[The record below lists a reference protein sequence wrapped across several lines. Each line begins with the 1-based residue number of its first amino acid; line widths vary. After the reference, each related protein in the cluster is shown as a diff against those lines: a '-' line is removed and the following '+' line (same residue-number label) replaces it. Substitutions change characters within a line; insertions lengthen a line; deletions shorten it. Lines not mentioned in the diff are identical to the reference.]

1 MSLGVIP
8 CNRELLYPET
18 SLELHTVLA
27 NVLSVFTYKDTRG
40 LVGLITFEK
49 DYKLP
54 LSSQP
59 LVKRVF
65 LESSKAVKF
74 DNFFIL

>member
-1 MSLGVIP
+1 MCERTIAGR
-8 CNRELLYPET
+8 CLLKET

-40 LVGLITFEK
+40 LVGLITLEK

-54 LSSQP
+54 VSSQP
-59 LVKRVF
+59 LVKMGF

-74 DNFFIL
+74 DILFIL